1 MRIFSIATSVLLAV
15 APLAANAGAIRDQ
28 ATFTTNTLPRN
39 DDGSTGLVNLGFS
52 INFYGSTRTAAY
64 VNNNGNITFTGPL
77 STFTPFAITGGA
89 TPILAPFF
97 ADIDTRNAASGVTQ
111 YGTGTL
117 GGRNVFGVNWIGVG
131 YFPSAANLLNS
142 IQLIV
147 TDRSDI
153 AAGDF
158 DFEYNYDTINWET
171 GGASGGSGGFGGSP
185 ARVGWTNGAGTF
197 FELNGS
203 GVTRAFLDSNAT
215 TGLINRSLNSNVNG
229 RYVFN
234 VRSGIVAPPPAV
246 PESATWMMMIVGF
259 GAVGG
264 AMRIRSR
271 KVTFA

>member
-1 MRIFSIATSVLLAV
+1 MRIFSIATAVVLAV
-15 APLAANAGAIRDQ
+15 SPLAANAGAIRDQ

-64 VNNNGNITFTGPL
+64 VNNNGNITFNSPL

-131 YFPSAANLLNS
+131 FFPSRSDLLNS

-171 GGASGGSGGFGGSP
+171 GDASGGTNGFGGTP

-203 GVTRAFLDSNAT
+203 GVTRAFIDSNAS

-229 RYVFN
+229 RYIFN
-234 VRSGIVAPPPAV
+234 VRNGIVTPPPAV

-271 KVTFA
+271 KVRFA